1 MGTKRISIIIPCFN
15 QAQFLDE
22 ALHSVLNQT
31 YQYWEAI
38 IVNDGSTDNTEEVA
52 IKWIEKDNRFR
63 YYFKENGG
71 LSSARNLG
79 LEKAI
84 GDYVQFLD
92 SDDYLDLKK
101 IEIQIEDLK
110 CYDISISDYFPF
122 QDGDNNKVFDRYL
135 SPFFSELAY
144 KKEIIW
150 DWEYRKSFPP
160 HCVLFKKE
168 LLDNYN
174 LKFNELLPN
183 HEDWEFWVKLFYY
196 SKNVFNNIEV
206 LAFYRIRK
214 ESMSTDYKLMRE
226 GFTLAAKSLMNY
238 FEDIQDNEHV
248 IHVKLKLNEI
258 LKKNKKIE
266 SKRNH
271 ILNMLKRIYRRFNA
285 RLSKIVRLQ

>member
-1 MGTKRISIIIPCFN
+1 MSLTVSVIVPCYN
-15 QAQFLDE
+15 QASYLGDTLE
-22 ALHSVLNQT
+22 SILNQT
-31 YQYWEAI
+31 YPNWECF
-38 IVNDGSTDNTEEVA
+38 IVNDGSTDHTEAVA
-52 IKWIEKDNRFR
+52 LAWCDKDSRFS
-63 YYFKENGG
+63 YLFKENGG
-71 LSSARNLG
+71 LSSARNTG
-79 LEKAI
+79 LAVSKGKYI
-84 GDYVQFLD
+84 QFLD
-92 SDDYLDLKK
+92 SDDLIVQDKFELQILDLQ
-101 IEIQIEDLK
+101 ESQI
-110 CYDISISDYFPF
+110 SVSDYFPF
-122 QDGDNNKVFDRYL
+122 QDGKKDLLVKHRYL
-135 SPFFSELAY
+135 SPFFSETNF
-144 KKEIIW
+144 KKEIIL

-160 HCVLFKKE
+160 HCALFKKE

-196 SKNVFNNIEV
+196 SKNIFNNTEV

-238 FEDIQDNEHV
+238 FDGIEDNEHV
-248 IHVKLKLNEI
+248 KQVKLKLNEI